1 MFQIIK
7 DAPFIE
13 PRLPFNV
20 LKSITIQTMNLNDKT
35 PLAIQPDSGI
45 RLNLSNYYRI
55 RTWQGGGEFWEH
67 NNQQLIRDAL
77 GQFLPRATVDADN
90 HILFQHYES
99 GKEICSLSQPVSAT
113 NSLPKE
119 QIDQLRSA
127 LIAFKAKTQDPHC
140 DPEARKLIDSFRLPD
155 PQKDPELYR
164 IYGNGKNKRLIVL
177 WGAEK
182 EVDSAVTPLQAI
194 NMVQTELVGAGRG
207 KGKSLF
213 VAGFL
218 VLLAL
223 LGLFLWQL
231 DKEKTLASVGG
242 SPSNGSPHQG
252 APYQNDRDKNKGEP
266 ADSANIEDQSSPTT
280 GATINENGA
289 QPGIVGDTTK
299 EDEGKTGVA
308 GDFATKKPSDIA
320 AGNAVEPNSNPKSGD
335 PSMNPLLNDAK
346 SQDRLSTDKTATKG
360 NDPKISQLAES
371 DKKDVA
377 SENNK
382 DGQPSNKSSS
392 ALTNTGKSTKLDSEN
407 ASNTAPPAPAMK
419 DKDSEAIVGSK
430 SDELPNKKNDPAAA
444 AGGLSPEPENT
455 ASNNKDAPKP
465 GSTNTAELTET
476 KMSIKEAT
484 QLDAAALPATLS
496 DVSSTLKQGELEI
509 KAEVGEDPR
518 DGRVEVTL
526 GLQAQ
531 NANREDIQMSR
542 AIWILDGIELKGQDG
557 KPLNDL
563 KVSRWLPVGK
573 HSLSVVGRTKD
584 GKEMLGEA
592 QLDVR
597 IKQQPKPEVDIKNRP
612 PL

>member
-1 MFQIIK
+1 
-7 DAPFIE
+7 
-13 PRLPFNV
+13 
-20 LKSITIQTMNLNDKT
+20 MNANDKT
-35 PLAIQPDSGI
+35 PLSIQSDSGI

-77 GQFLPRATVDADN
+77 GQFLPRATVDASD
-90 HILFQHYES
+90 HVLFQHFEN
-99 GKEICSLSQPVSAT
+99 GKEICSLSQPVSPT
-113 NSLPKE
+113 NSLPKQ
-119 QIDQLRSA
+119 QIDQLRA
-127 LIAFKAKTQDPHC
+127 AVIAFKAKTQDPHC
-140 DPEARKLIDSFRLPD
+140 DPEARKLIDCFRLPD

-164 IYGNGKNKRLIVL
+164 IYGSGKNKRLIVL

-194 NMVQTELVGAGRG
+194 NMVPTESGGSEKG
-207 KGKSLF
+207 SGKSML
-213 VAGFL
+213 VIGLL

-223 LGLFLWQL
+223 AGIFLWQREK
-231 DKEKTLASVGG
+231 DKKLASVGG
-242 SPSNGSPHQG
+242 SPSNGALHQG
-252 APYQNDRDKNKGEP
+252 APLQDDSDKNKGGLV
-266 ADSANIEDQSSPTT
+266 DGVNIGDQSATTT
-280 GATINENGA
+280 GTAIKENGA
-289 QPGIVGDTTK
+289 QPGIAGDSTK
-299 EDEGKTGVA
+299 EDEAKTGVDGNSA
-308 GDFATKKPSDIA
+308 AKKPSDIA
-320 AGNAVEPNSNPKSGD
+320 AGNAVAPSTNPKSED
-335 PSMNPLLNDAK
+335 PSKNPLLNDPK
-346 SQDRLSTDKTATKG
+346 SQDRPSADNTAAKG
-360 NDPKISQLAES
+360 NDRKISQLAES

-377 SENNK
+377 SENSK
-382 DGQPSNKSSS
+382 DGQPSNKDSS
-392 ALTNTGKSTKLDSEN
+392 ALTNTGKSTKLDLEN
-407 ASNTAPPAPAMK
+407 SSNTAPPTPSME
-419 DKDSEAIVGSK
+419 DKGSEAIVGSK
-430 SDELPNKKNDPAAA
+430 SDELPNKKNDPATS
-444 AGGLSPEPENT
+444 AGGLSPEPGNT

-476 KMSIKEAT
+476 KMSIKETT

-542 AIWILDGIELKGQDG
+542 ATWLLDGIELKGQDG
-557 KPLNDL
+557 KTLNDL

-573 HSLSVVGRTKD
+573 HTLSVVGRTKD

>member
-1 MFQIIK
+1 
-7 DAPFIE
+7 
-13 PRLPFNV
+13 
-20 LKSITIQTMNLNDKT
+20 MNLNDKT
-35 PLAIQPDSGI
+35 PLAIQPDFGI
-45 RLNLSNYYRI
+45 QLNLSNYYRI

-77 GQFLPRATVDADN
+77 GQFLPRATVDGGN
-90 HILFQHYES
+90 HVLFQHFES
-99 GKEICSLSQPVSAT
+99 GKEICSQSQPVSAT
-113 NSLPKE
+113 NSLPRE
-119 QIDQLRSA
+119 QLDQLRSA

-140 DPEARKLIDSFRLPD
+140 DPEARKLIDCFRLPD

-194 NMVQTELVGAGRG
+194 NMVQTDPVGAGKG

-213 VAGFL
+213 VVGFL

-242 SPSNGSPHQG
+242 SISNGSPDQG
-252 APYQNDRDKNKGEP
+252 APYQNERDKNKGGL
-266 ADSANIEDQSSPTT
+266 ADSANIDDQSSPTT
-280 GATINENGA
+280 AAKINEKGA
-289 QPGIVGDTTK
+289 QPRIVGDTTK

-308 GDFATKKPSDIA
+308 GDFAAKKPSDIA
-320 AGNAVEPNSNPKSGD
+320 AGNAGDPSSNPKSGD

-346 SQDRLSTDKTATKG
+346 SQDRPSTDKTATKG

-444 AGGLSPEPENT
+444 AGGLSPEPGNT
-455 ASNNKDAPKP
+455 ASKSKDAPKP

-476 KMSIKEAT
+476 KMSIKETT
-484 QLDAAALPATLS
+484 QLDPATLPASLSDES
-496 DVSSTLKQGELEI
+496 DVPATLKSGELEI

-531 NANREDIQMSR
+531 NANLEDIKMSR
-542 AIWILDGIELKGQDG
+542 ATWLLDGIEIKGQDG
-557 KPLNDL
+557 KTLNDL

-573 HSLSVVGRTKD
+573 HTLSVVGRTKD
-584 GKEMLGEA
+584 GQEMHGEA

-597 IKQQPKPEVDIKNRP
+597 IRQQPKPEIDIKNSP
-612 PL
+612 PSKNK

>member
-1 MFQIIK
+1 
-7 DAPFIE
+7 
-13 PRLPFNV
+13 
-20 LKSITIQTMNLNDKT
+20 MNLNDKT

-77 GQFLPRATVDADN
+77 GQFLPRATVDASD
-90 HILFQHYES
+90 HVLFQHFEN
-99 GKEICSLSQPVSAT
+99 GKEICSLSQPVSPT
-113 NSLPKE
+113 NSLPKQ
-119 QIDQLRSA
+119 QIDQLRA
-127 LIAFKAKTQDPHC
+127 AVIAFKAKTQDPHC
-140 DPEARKLIDSFRLPD
+140 DPEARKLIDCFRLPD

-164 IYGNGKNKRLIVL
+164 IYGSGKNKRLIVL

-194 NMVQTELVGAGRG
+194 NMVPTESGGSEKG
-207 KGKSLF
+207 SGKSML
-213 VAGFL
+213 VIGLL

-223 LGLFLWQL
+223 AGIFLWQREK
-231 DKEKTLASVGG
+231 DKKLASVGG
-242 SPSNGSPHQG
+242 SPSNGALHQG
-252 APYQNDRDKNKGEP
+252 APLQDDSDKNKGGLV
-266 ADSANIEDQSSPTT
+266 DGVNIGDQSATTT
-280 GATINENGA
+280 GTAIKENGA
-289 QPGIVGDTTK
+289 QPGIAGDSTK
-299 EDEGKTGVA
+299 EDEAKTGVDGNSA
-308 GDFATKKPSDIA
+308 AKKPSDIA
-320 AGNAVEPNSNPKSGD
+320 AGNAVAPSTNPKSED
-335 PSMNPLLNDAK
+335 PSKNPLLNDPK
-346 SQDRLSTDKTATKG
+346 SQDRPSADNTAAKG
-360 NDPKISQLAES
+360 NDRKISQLAES

-377 SENNK
+377 SENSK
-382 DGQPSNKSSS
+382 DGQPSNKDSS
-392 ALTNTGKSTKLDSEN
+392 ALTNTGKSTKLDLEN
-407 ASNTAPPAPAMK
+407 SSNTAPPTPSME
-419 DKDSEAIVGSK
+419 DKGSEAIVGSK
-430 SDELPNKKNDPAAA
+430 SDELPNKKNDPATS
-444 AGGLSPEPENT
+444 AGGLSPEPGNT

-476 KMSIKEAT
+476 KMSIKETT

-542 AIWILDGIELKGQDG
+542 ATWLLDGIELKGQDG
-557 KPLNDL
+557 KTLNDL

-573 HSLSVVGRTKD
+573 HTLSVVGRTKD